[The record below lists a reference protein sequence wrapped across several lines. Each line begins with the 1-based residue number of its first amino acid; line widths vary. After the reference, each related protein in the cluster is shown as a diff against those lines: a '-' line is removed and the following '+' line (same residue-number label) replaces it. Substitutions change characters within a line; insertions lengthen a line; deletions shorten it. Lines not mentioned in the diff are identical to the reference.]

1 MVSGPNNS
9 AESSENEKVLII
21 PVKTEVDSVLAVFIE
36 RNIKRAEK
44 EHVRQ
49 IVLDINT
56 PGGSL
61 QAALDISEQ
70 LRKTKIPTASYINT
84 RALSAGAYIA
94 LSTDSI
100 YITEQSKIGA
110 AAVIKGNGDDADKKT
125 QSFWLAELKET
136 AESSG
141 RDPVYALA
149 MADASIDLPKYN
161 AGKGKLLTLTGKQA
175 LEVNYAE
182 GEADSM
188 NEVLAALNFSKAN
201 AETANMSFAEQAAR
215 FLTNPVIIPLLLT
228 IAFLGLLLE
237 LYTPGFGIFG
247 FLGLSALFL
256 FFFGHLAA
264 GLAGLGAVLFFITG
278 MILLIA
284 ELFLPGGIIG
294 LAGVAAI
301 GYSMIISADNP
312 VWMGISIGIAAA
324 VCIIASIL
332 LTKVFGKKMKFF
344 KKFILNDAVDT
355 KSGYISNRSR
365 VELIGKTGICLTALR
380 PAGTVEIDGER
391 VDAVS
396 EGTFTE
402 KGKQVKVVKTEGIR
416 VVVRELESLS

>member
-1 MVSGPNNS
+1 MVPGPKSS
-9 AESSENEKVLII
+9 AESSENQKVLII
-21 PVKTEVDSVLAVFIE
+21 PVENEVDSVLAAFIE
-36 RNIKRAEK
+36 RSIHRAEK
-44 EHVRQ
+44 ERVSQ
-49 IVLDINT
+49 IMLDINT

-61 QAALDISEQ
+61 QAAMDISEQ

-100 YITEQSKIGA
+100 YIRKQSKMGA
-110 AAVIKGNGDDADKKT
+110 AAVIKGNGGDADKKT

-149 MADASIDLPKYN
+149 MADSSIDLPKYN

-175 LEVNYAE
+175 LEVKYAE
-182 GEADSM
+182 GEADSLK
-188 NEVLAALNFSKAN
+188 EVFAALNLSKAHV
-201 AETANMSFAEQAAR
+201 ETANMGFADQAAR
-215 FLTNPVIIPLLLT
+215 FLTNPAIIPILLT

-237 LYTPGFGIFG
+237 LYTPGFGVFG

-264 GLAGLGAVLFFITG
+264 GLAGLDAVLFFIAG
-278 MILLIA
+278 IILLIA
-284 ELFLPGGIIG
+284 EIFLPGGIIG
-294 LAGVAAI
+294 LAGAGAV
-301 GYSMIISADNP
+301 GYSLIISADNP
-312 VWMGISIGIAAA
+312 SWMGVSIGIAAA

-365 VELIGKTGICLTALR
+365 VELIGKNGICLTALR
-380 PAGTVEIDGER
+380 PTGTVEIDGER

-402 KGKQVKVVKTEGIR
+402 KGRRVKVVKTEGIR
-416 VVVRELESLS
+416 VVVRKIES